1 VRGRVPDGF
10 CAQVG
15 VVLVRMAGPG
25 SCVSISCPALNA
37 SPCQRK
43 CEARSFGAF
52 VIREPTMNRRFAS
65 SSSRR
70 LPAESMP
77 ASATTTMSAKPWRAW
92 NCLMIGTMV
101 AVSALLPSKQPIS
114 SGWVTCR
121 R

>member
-1 VRGRVPDGF
+1 MRGSVPDGF

-15 VVLVRMAGPG
+15 VVLVRVAGPG

-43 CEARSFGAF
+43 FEARSFGAF
-52 VIREPTMNRRFAS
+52 VVREPTMNRRFAS